1 MTRAP
6 NEIILRPLFT
16 EKTSTSLQSEGTD
29 GVGRRLQARIDFGE
43 VEPRP
48 KYTFEVAPDANKI
61 EIRRAFEAIFEGR
74 RVTSVR
80 TMNVRG
86 KKKRM
91 GRTAGRRPHW
101 KKAIIEVADGP
112 VDVLEGA

>member
-1 MTRAP
+1 MRRSP

-29 GVGRRLQARIDFGE
+29 GVGRRLQARIDRGD

-48 KYTFEVAPDANKI
+48 KYT
-61 EIRRAFEAIFEGR
+61 
-74 RVTSVR
+74 VR

-91 GRTAGRRPHW
+91 GRTMGRRPHW